1 MPETDKNAI
10 NPPAFSPEAMP
21 KFIVKTPLN
30 MEYIAASHLMDRGVK
45 VTEVRPSGF
54 FGLLLAESS
63 SEEELNVPE
72 VENVIPVLV
81 ECEATLESITST
93 TNRIVEKMREMGA
106 KSFDVKA
113 RVRGKKPFR
122 NRDVTSLLSQKIAE
136 SGFTQNWIE
145 PDVTVCVEV
154 IGNKAYIGIVKGVLE
169 HRKYLGKEDSTKL
182 FGKVSIVQMPYL
194 EKKAYEFGEAIGRA
208 AQAFEVR
215 ELVIAPCGYVNAF
228 ELEQFLRGVRVGQ
241 KSRLE
246 IQKKAYSRDVR
257 ETSVL
262 LHDLYQC
269 VRDKRRKRNLI
280 IVTDPAGV
288 PVSEIHDELA
298 RKIKMCDEIVILA
311 GSRSGIP
318 KGVFRFADYVID
330 LAPNVTFATE
340 HTIPAILSVLA
351 EMWVS

>member
-1 MPETDKNAI
+1 MPR
-10 NPPAFSPEAMP
+10 

-30 MEYIAASHLMDRGVK
+30 MEYIAASHLMDNGVK
-45 VTEVRPSGF
+45 VVEVRPSGF
-54 FGLLLAESS
+54 FGLLIAESDD
-63 SEEELNVPE
+63 EEKLNVPE
-72 VENVIPVLV
+72 VENIIPVV
-81 ECEATLESITST
+81 EECDAEIESILSKADA
-93 TNRIVEKMREMGA
+93 VAEKMKGIGA
-106 KSFDVKA
+106 RTFDVKA
-113 RVRGKKPFR
+113 RVRGRKSFR
-122 NRDVTSLLSQKIAE
+122 NRDVTSTLSSRLLE
-136 SGFTQNWIE
+136 FGFTQDWIE

-154 IGNKAYIGIVKGVLE
+154 IGNRAYIGMIRGVLE

-182 FGKVSIVQMPYL
+182 FGKVSIVQTPYL

-208 AQAFEVR
+208 AQAFEVK

-228 ELEQFLRGVRVGQ
+228 ELEQFIKGVRVGQ

-246 IQKKAYSRDVR
+246 VQKRAYSRDVR
-257 ETSVL
+257 ETAVL

-288 PVSEIHDELA
+288 SVSEVHNELTG
-298 RKIKMCDEIVILA
+298 KIKRCDEIVIFA
-311 GSRSGIP
+311 GSRQGIP

-351 EMWVS
+351 EMWIS